1 MERNEKKRKN
11 EVLFIDPNAGGK
23 FLKLVKAVT
32 VEKLKNLIFDGQLME
47 EQELLGTNRDDT
59 GKKGEAN
66 ENSSVLP
73 RFDG

>member
-11 EVLFIDPNAGGK
+11 EVLFINPNTGGD

-32 VEKLKNLIFDGQLME
+32 VEKLANLISVEPPRAEREVFGI
-47 EQELLGTNRDDT
+47 NREDA
-59 GKKGEAN
+59 GKKVKAN